1 VARNGA
7 TTTVGGDA
15 RERAFFGY
23 LGRLSYDYAQRYLL
37 TATVRRDGTS
47 TFSPEGNRR
56 WGTFPSVSAAWR
68 VSEEPFF
75 RLPGVSEF
83 KLRGSWGE
91 LGNSETAA
99 YPFITRVS
107 PDVDY
112 GLGGS
117 TTLKAPTPVN
127 LANPDVTW
135 ETSAPPTWASRPGC
149 SRAPWTS
156 RPPTTGATPRTSSS
170 RSRSRASRAS
180 SACR

>member
-91 LGNSETAA
+91 LGNSETAL

-112 GLGGS
+112 GLGGN
-117 TTLKAPTPVN
+117 TTVKAPTPVN
-127 LANPDVTW
+127 FANPAVTW
-135 ETSAPPTWASRPGC
+135 ETVRTTDFGFEAGLFQGAVDLTATYYRRDTKNFLVSIPVSRVTASP
-149 SRAPWTS
+149 
-156 RPPTTGATPRTSSS
+156 
-170 RSRSRASRAS
+170 
-180 SACR
+180 ACR